1 MLCYFHQSLSEPLQD
16 KNKKK
21 NDSSSGDKNK
31 RNNSSSSS
39 SDGKGK
45 RNNSSSSSSKDSNKK
60 KRNFDYCDSLDISAS
75 LDYDMCSGNSKDD
88 AECQVLCALCD
99 EADSKD
105 VSKYP
110 VVSLHFF
117 RFTYTYITYFIL
129 TFYHRTT
136 AANSSAVMTAARI
149 GTSKLTLA
157 RTSAARDRP
166 SRYARAVAIPR
177 FVKRKQLHM
186 GGGAV
191 IRFRCSRGEKEYLC

>member
-1 MLCYFHQSLSEPLQD
+1 MLCYFRQSLSEPLQD
-16 KNKKK
+16 DNKKDGKDDKKKDSDDEDETPSQLPQGPDSGEGDDSDDGKKK
-21 NDSSSGDKNK
+21 ND
-31 RNNSSSSS
+31 SSSSS

-157 RTSAARDRP
+157 RTSAAERIDLQDMP
-166 SRYARAVAIPR
+166 ARLP
-177 FVKRKQLHM
+177 
-186 GGGAV
+186 
-191 IRFRCSRGEKEYLC
+191 YLDL